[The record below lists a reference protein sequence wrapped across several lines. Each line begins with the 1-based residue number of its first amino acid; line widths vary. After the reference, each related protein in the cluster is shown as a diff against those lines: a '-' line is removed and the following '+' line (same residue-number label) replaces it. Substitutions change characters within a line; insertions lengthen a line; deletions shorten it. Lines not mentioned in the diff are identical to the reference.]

1 MNTAPVDPASKDKT
15 LGRGTP
21 IQHASVPLQLADG
34 IGIVNAVCGRARVAL
49 ASWRIVCLVMVCSLC
64 GCISRPHLDVRTF
77 AFAIPPASK
86 SAAGF
91 RSHRVVAIRSLRV
104 AAPFDGRSLVYRTGE
119 YSFESDPYAE
129 FFVSASDSLLLPIRS
144 CLRQSGTF
152 EAVVEPGSALK
163 PNTVVEI
170 SVLELYGD
178 FQRPR
183 EAAAILRL
191 RILLFDS
198 PHGIPGKLILER
210 EYSRRIPLK
219 ARTPDALMSG
229 WNEALAQ
236 ILAQFD
242 SDVRGLEPAPDP

>member
-1 MNTAPVDPASKDKT
+1 MNAYEASNMRT
-15 LGRGTP
+15 GTGNTVSRETRAAR
-21 IQHASVPLQLADG
+21 ASQQV
-34 IGIVNAVCGRARVAL
+34 
-49 ASWRIVCLVMVCSLC
+49 VCLLTVCLLC

-86 SAAGF
+86 PAPSS
-91 RSHRVVAIRSLRV
+91 RTHRVVAIRSLRV
-104 AAPFDGRSLVYRTGE
+104 AAPFDGRSLVYRMGE

-129 FFVSASDSLLLPIRS
+129 FFVSASESLLLPIRS
-144 CLRQSGTF
+144 CLRQEGTF

-163 PNTVVEI
+163 PNTVAEI
-170 SVLELYGD
+170 NVLELYGD

-191 RILLFDS
+191 RVLLFDS
-198 PHGIPGKLILER
+198 PNGIPGKLVLER
-210 EYSRRIPLK
+210 EYSRGIPLK
-219 ARTPDALMSG
+219 ARTPDALMAG

-242 SDVRGLEPAPDP
+242 SDVRGLEPAPNP

>member
-1 MNTAPVDPASKDKT
+1 MLQSKD
-15 LGRGTP
+15 
-21 IQHASVPLQLADG
+21 ADWQATQSRAQG
-34 IGIVNAVCGRARVAL
+34 HIVSTVCGRAQAAL
-49 ASWRIVCLVMVCSLC
+49 ASWRIVGLVTVCLLG
-64 GCISRPHLDVRTF
+64 GCISRPPLDVRTF
-77 AFAIPPASK
+77 AFATPPAAK
-86 SAAGF
+86 PDTGF

-104 AAPFDGRSLVYRTGE
+104 AAPFDGHSLVYRTGE

-129 FFVSASDSLLLPIRS
+129 FFVSASESLLLPIRS
-144 CLRQSGTF
+144 CLRHAGTF

-163 PNTVVEI
+163 PNTVAEI
-170 SVLELYGD
+170 NVLELYGD

-183 EAAAILRL
+183 QAAAILRL

-198 PHGIPGKLILER
+198 PNGIPAKLILER

-219 ARTPDALMSG
+219 ARTPEAIMSG

-242 SDVRGLEPAPDP
+242 SDVRVLEPTPDP